1 MKLNK
6 KEFHRSKQP
15 IYLNQV
21 EISKIV
27 ISDEFKLDDCVKN
40 CIEYKNSETVKPL
53 CIILPQTSGFIKYFL
68 KTTKKKMSFLA
79 DDDNDGILK
88 YNKIWKKLTSYLV
101 LNLIVSLFMMKNTL
115 KPGKKLLKT
124 KLLQNLQTMKLQ
136 KKILIIHVLLQFLLI
151 L

>member
-21 EISKIV
+21 EIRKIV
-27 ISDEFKLDDCVKN
+27 VSDEFKLDDCVKN

-115 KPGKKLLKT
+115 NQGK
-124 KLLQNLQTMKLQ
+124 N
-136 KKILIIHVLLQFLLI
+136 F
-151 L
+151 